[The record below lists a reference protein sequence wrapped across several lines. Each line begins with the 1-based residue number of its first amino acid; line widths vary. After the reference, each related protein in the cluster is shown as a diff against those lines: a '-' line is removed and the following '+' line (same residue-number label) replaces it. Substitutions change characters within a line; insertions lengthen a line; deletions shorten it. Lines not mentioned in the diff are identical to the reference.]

1 MDRKNRKRSIWQSWS
16 ESWKPLPRRS
26 FVTVPD
32 GEGDIIADAILAL
45 EEGLVL
51 VVAGKLGRPQ
61 KYLRFHDRGG
71 RRSHRRCI
79 PGCGKL

>member
-1 MDRKNRKRSIWQSWS
+1 MDWQI
-16 ESWKPLPRRS
+16 KPWVGSGKICGPA
-26 FVTVPD
+26 VTVDVPD

-45 EEGLVL
+45 EEGQVL